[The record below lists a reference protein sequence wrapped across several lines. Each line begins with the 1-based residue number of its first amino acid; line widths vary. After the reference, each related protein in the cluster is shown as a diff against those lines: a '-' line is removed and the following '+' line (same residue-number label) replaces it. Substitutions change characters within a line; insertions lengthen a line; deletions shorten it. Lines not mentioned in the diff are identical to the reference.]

1 MCIGTDSQ
9 WTFSLIVK
17 FAVHLTSLYYLVL
30 YNKEENKLFCL
41 VDAPDKVSVRKYHE
55 KFGTTISV

>member
-1 MCIGTDSQ
+1 
-9 WTFSLIVK
+9 
-17 FAVHLTSLYYLVL
+17 VL

-55 KFGTTISV
+55 KSGTTIRV